1 VKGEVACYN
10 PQEMDLEGYSLAG
23 YGEMIADRIRTG
35 AYLEALHAVIRPGAV
50 VMDIGTGPGIMA
62 VQACQ
67 LGAKHVYAIE
77 PHEVIQVA
85 REIAAANH
93 CADKI
98 EFFEDV
104 STNVTIPVRADV
116 IVSDLRGVLP
126 LYSDHIRSIA
136 DARRRFLAPG
146 GTLIGRED
154 RVWAAVVDASERYS
168 KIVGPWTCD
177 LPGQDLSPAR
187 QKVVNEIHRM
197 QAAPELLLT
206 SPYLWVAL
214 DYTCIENPDVQG
226 ELTWTV
232 KRDGT
237 GHGIV
242 IWFDADLA
250 DGVGFSNRPGS
261 ATVIYGSMFLPW
273 PEPVLLVAGQT
284 VCVHLQAKLMEEDY
298 FWRWVSRIESAG
310 QAGEIAAEFDQS
322 VLQGAVLSP
331 AKLLKR
337 SSKFIPQL
345 SEDGHIRRRALE
357 MMDGRAALEEIARR
371 LTAEFPGRFA
381 RWEQALTF
389 AGAISNENSR

>member
-1 VKGEVACYN
+1 MKGEGACYN
-10 PQEMDLEGYSLAG
+10 PPEMNLEGYSLAG

-35 AYLEALHAVIRPGAV
+35 AYMEALRAVIRPGAV

-77 PHEVIQVA
+77 PGEIIQIA
-85 REIAAANH
+85 REIAAANN

-126 LYSDHIRSIA
+126 YYAQHIPSIV

-154 RVWAAVVDASERYS
+154 RVWAAIVDAPKRYS
-168 KIVGPWTCD
+168 KIVGPWARD

-187 QKVVNEIHRM
+187 RKVVNEFHRM

-206 SPYLWVAL
+206 CPNLWVAL
-214 DYTCIENPDVQG
+214 DYTHIENPDVQG

-273 PEPVLLVAGQT
+273 QEPVPLVAGQT
-284 VCVHLQAKLMEEDY
+284 VCVHLQAKLMAEDY
-298 FWRWVSRIESAG
+298 FWRWVSRIEAAG
-310 QAGEIAAEFDQS
+310 QAGKIAAEFDQS
-322 VLQGAVLSP
+322 VLQGAVLSLE
-331 AKLLKR
+331 KLRK
-337 SSKFIPQL
+337 SASTYIPQL
-345 SEDGHIRRRALE
+345 STEGLLRRRVLDL
-357 MMDGRAALEEIARR
+357 MDGRASLEEVARQ
-371 LTAEFPGRFA
+371 LTTEFPERFA
-381 RWEQALTF
+381 RWQQALSF
-389 AGAISNENSR
+389 AGAVSTENSR